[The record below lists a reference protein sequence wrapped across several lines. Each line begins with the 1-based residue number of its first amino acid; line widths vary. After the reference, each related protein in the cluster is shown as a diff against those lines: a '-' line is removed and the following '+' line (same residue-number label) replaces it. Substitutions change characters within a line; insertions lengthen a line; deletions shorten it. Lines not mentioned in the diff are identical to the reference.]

1 MEICG
6 SFCSLTLFGL
16 NSLLFFLA
24 VCFHWIICP
33 PIHLSVSFV
42 HSKNTRTI
50 DGNNWC
56 SRFVYRKWVNHKR
69 KWMQQNI
76 YKTKWIFVCGLYI
89 WIYLVSFST
98 YTHSTTTTQLTC
110 VIEDSP
116 EPPAYI
122 FWNHNNA
129 VSINTCDVPFD
140 RTHMALNFLCIFPP
154 VAFVIN
160 FRTFSPSFFSLHK
173 ETIFL
178 QSICNFGKKIYREIT
193 HGRCFDFFFTKQR
206 K

>member
-1 MEICG
+1 MPFSICPFYLLKLFQLFFIWMEICG
-6 SFCSLTLFGL
+6 SLCSLTLFGL
-16 NSLLFFLA
+16 NSLLFFWA

-33 PIHLSVSFV
+33 PIHLSVLFV

-129 VSINTCDVPFD
+129 VSINFIKS
-140 RTHMALNFLCIFPP
+140 IFG
-154 VAFVIN
+154 
-160 FRTFSPSFFSLHK
+160 TFQSTLYGHKFSLL
-173 ETIFL
+173 IFFRL
-178 QSICNFGKKIYREIT
+178 FS
-193 HGRCFDFFFTKQR
+193 
-206 K
+206 